1 MNLHYYDRYIK
12 FIESNRLDKFADG
25 ELHHIIPRCM
35 GGTDEKS
42 NLVKLGYRQHYI
54 AHYMLA
60 KSFNDDKL
68 WFAFNMM
75 KRVCEGKSV
84 LYEAARKF
92 IRNAVS
98 VSNAGRKHTDA
109 AKSLMSNQ
117 RKGLVVV
124 KDKDGNICRVSV
136 DDPRYISGELVY
148 YRTGLKHKKE
158 TLQKMKERSIKGKI
172 ICHNAET
179 GEWMYIEKD
188 EKIPSGYVLGA
199 GFLFKQIALN
209 RKKVS
214 AWYTDLETMACKRF
228 ADGDTIP
235 EGFVKGRKNIIK
247 DENGRFIKS
256 K

>member
-1 MNLHYYDRYIK
+1 MNLHYYNRYIK
-12 FIESNRLDKFADG
+12 FIESNRLDEYDEG
-25 ELHHIIPRCM
+25 EFHHIVPRCI
-35 GGTDEKS
+35 GGTDEKN

-75 KRVCEGKSV
+75 KRVCDGKSV

-92 IRNAVS
+92 IRNAIS
-98 VSNAGRKHTDA
+98 ASNTGRKHTDA
-109 AKSLMSNQ
+109 AKNLMSKQ

-179 GEWMYIEKD
+179 GEWMYIGKD
-188 EKIPSGYVLGA
+188 EEIPSGYALGA
-199 GFLFKQIALN
+199 GFLFKQNALN

-214 AWYTDLETMACKRF
+214 AWYTNLETMKCKRF

-235 EGFVKGRKNIIK
+235 DGFVKGRKNIAK
-247 DENGRFIKS
+247 DENGRFDKS

>member
-1 MNLHYYDRYIK
+1 
-12 FIESNRLDKFADG
+12 
-25 ELHHIIPRCM
+25 M
-35 GGTDEKS
+35 GGTDAKD
-42 NLVKLGYRQHYI
+42 NLIKLGYRQHYI

-98 VSNAGRKHTDA
+98 VNNTGRKHTDS
-109 AKSLMSNQ
+109 AKNLMSKQ

-124 KDKDGNICRVSV
+124 KDKEGNIFRVSIN
-136 DDPRYISGELVY
+136 DQRYISGELVY
-148 YRTGLKHKKE
+148 YRTGIKHKKE
-158 TLQKMKERSIKGKI
+158 TIQKMKDHSIKGKI
-172 ICHNAET
+172 ICHNIET
-179 GEWMYIEKD
+179 GEWAYIEKNED
-188 EKIPSGYVLGA
+188 IPPGYVLGA
-199 GFLFKQIALN
+199 GFLFKQRALN

-214 AWYTDLETMACKRF
+214 CWYTNLETMTYRRF
-228 ADGDTIP
+228 ADGDIIP
-235 EGFVKGRKNIIK
+235 DGYVKGRKNMMK
-247 DENGRFIKS
+247 DENGRFVKT